1 MEEQHNPYHAPQ
13 AAVAVSERIG
23 TLVDAGRGRRLANH
37 LIDTVAMLAMMFV
50 GAMGYGLVA
59 GEAAIA
65 ALEQPNLA
73 RDIGF
78 NIVLML
84 VYYVPLEGM
93 FGATLGKLVTGTRV
107 VDEQGRP
114 PTWGQVLGRTL
125 CRLIPFEPLSVLFA
139 GLGWHDRLPR
149 TRVVRTR

>member
-1 MEEQHNPYHAPQ
+1 MEEQPNPYHAPQ
-13 AAVAVSERIG
+13 AAVAVPERAVA
-23 TLVDAGRGRRLANH
+23 LADASRGRRLANH
-37 LIDTVAMLAMMFV
+37 VIDTLAMLAIMFA
-50 GAMGYGLVA
+50 GAMAYALIA
-59 GEAAIA
+59 GDAAVG

-78 NIVLML
+78 NIALML

-107 VDEQGRP
+107 VDERGWP
-114 PTWGQVLGRTL
+114 PSWGQVLGRTA
-125 CRLIPFEPLSVLFA
+125 CRLIPFEPLSVLIS
-139 GLGWHDRLPR
+139 GCGWHDRLPR